1 MFCCCESFRSWNL
14 LKLCYDV
21 LLLLSNYLI
30 LLQLLWVLTKH
41 HSFKHAFQFNS
52 TFPLLY
58 HFLVHTFVVV
68 DILPAFFLCTEVEL
82 FCLRLWLLSLALT
95 LIRPSLITYC
105 STTTSVTITCLSTT
119 LATTSVLDL
128 SIILHLNAVFLFNG
142 IAELI
147 GNASFLCRYILNH
160 NSDFILPLFY
170 QFVDFWLNDFN
181 YPVDTTI
188 FYSIIGFVIFD

>member
-1 MFCCCESFRSWNL
+1 MICCRESFRRLNL
-14 LKLCYDV
+14 LGLCRYKL
-21 LLLLSNYLI
+21 LFRIQYLI
-30 LLQLLWVLTKH
+30 LHLFIWVLTKH
-41 HSFKHAFQFNS
+41 HALKHALQFNS
-52 TFPLLY
+52 TFPLINHL
-58 HFLVHTFVVV
+58 LVHALVVV
-68 DILPAFFLCTEVEL
+68 YIFPAFFLCTEVEL

-170 QFVDFWLNDFN
+170 QFVDF
-181 YPVDTTI
+181 
-188 FYSIIGFVIFD
+188 